1 MKLNSLLCAGLFTGL
16 LLMLETAQAFP
27 YDSTTIKL
35 EAMFTAPPC
44 DIRAPSEVNLG
55 NVPHGEKNHPPI
67 TFTVNCS
74 STVKSEIYG
83 QFVSGGVLS
92 NDGTTVFSRYG
103 GSVRLSFRE
112 QGNSVNKITLD
123 GLDLGEGKS
132 SGFCEGVTT
141 RTCMLVPITWV
152 SDSAA
157 NGDHTVLIRF
167 TMRYRA

>member
-55 NVPHGEKNHPPI
+55 NVPYGEKNHPPI

-83 QFVSGGVLS
+83 QLVSGGVLS
-92 NDGTTVFSRYG
+92 SDGTTVFSKYG
-103 GSVRLSFRE
+103 GLVRLSFRE
-112 QGNSVNKITLD
+112 QGSSINKITLD
-123 GLDLGEGKS
+123 GQDLGEGKS
-132 SGFCEGVTT
+132 SGFCEGATT
-141 RTCMLVPITWV
+141 RTCLLVPSTWV
-152 SDSAA
+152 DGSAVYE
-157 NGDHTVLIRF
+157 DHSVLIRF

>member
-16 LLMLETAQAFP
+16 LLMLEPAQAFP
-27 YDSTTIKL
+27 YGSTTITL
-35 EAMFTAPPC
+35 DAVFTAPPC

-55 NVPHGEKNHPPI
+55 NVPHGEKIHPPI

-92 NDGTTVFSRYG
+92 NDGTTVSSIYG